1 MWDCTQ
7 LYTACTRCE
16 IWMVISG
23 YHNAPSLINYW
34 TISTQFP
41 PLSSD
46 QYPQA
51 FNWNLISW
59 SGVSLRL
66 IDVRLDSLHPQSLLR
81 WCAKYFWK
89 FDIYYLWISLSR
101 RLSLALTNHTSILLI
116 TDITSSHWSIGS
128 IHLLTELIAA
138 ASLASLPQE
147 SAAFSSLTVS
157 SLPALVSKTSQS
169 RSCCGARAIIIFV
182 HTLLVPG
189 SKCLYVLVCVIYS

>member
-1 MWDCTQ
+1 M
-7 LYTACTRCE
+7 
-16 IWMVISG
+16 SG
-23 YHNAPSLINYW
+23 I
-34 TISTQFP
+34 
-41 PLSSD
+41 
-46 QYPQA
+46 
-51 FNWNLISW
+51 
-59 SGVSLRL
+59 
-66 IDVRLDSLHPQSLLR
+66 
-81 WCAKYFWK
+81 
-89 FDIYYLWISLSR
+89 
-101 RLSLALTNHTSILLI
+101 LSLALTNHTSILLI

-189 SKCLYVLVCVIYS
+189 SKCLHLFVLFIVNGIDCLIFDSSILNLTCISDERDGDCSYNIVDISWELHNSEELIDTGSRNHTCLQSATDSAKHTRYP